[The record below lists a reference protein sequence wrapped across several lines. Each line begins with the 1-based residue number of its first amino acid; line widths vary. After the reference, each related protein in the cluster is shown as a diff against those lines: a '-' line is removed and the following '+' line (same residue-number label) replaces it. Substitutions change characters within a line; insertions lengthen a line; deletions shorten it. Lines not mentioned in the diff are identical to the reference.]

1 MNKVLL
7 FNVHF
12 STYFAYSF
20 FPFILFYFF
29 ILFFMVLLFN
39 KMLFAV
45 HLENKKKRF
54 IVLLNLYENNLH
66 AFSLTFIHG
75 KIVESW
81 MFVFMGMRG
90 RVMEMKE
97 KLLKYLWKTVV
108 QPFVLFA
115 HLKAT
120 NTTTKKTRKF
130 DFTLRVY

>member
-1 MNKVLL
+1 MFTSLHILHIVS
-7 FNVHF
+7 FR
-12 STYFAYSF
+12 SF
-20 FPFILFYFF
+20 FSIS
-29 ILFFMVLLFN
+29 FFMVLLFN

-108 QPFVLFA
+108 QPFVLFCA
-115 HLKAT
+115 SKSNKH
-120 NTTTKKTRKF
+120 NNKKTRKF